1 MSFYPG
7 PEGEGIHQTWE
18 TQFQGQSEAA
28 RGKEIGWEANGL
40 GSFFHSYMKRTTPCN
55 VERGS

>member
-28 RGKEIGWEANGL
+28 RGKEIG
-40 GSFFHSYMKRTTPCN
+40 
-55 VERGS
+55 